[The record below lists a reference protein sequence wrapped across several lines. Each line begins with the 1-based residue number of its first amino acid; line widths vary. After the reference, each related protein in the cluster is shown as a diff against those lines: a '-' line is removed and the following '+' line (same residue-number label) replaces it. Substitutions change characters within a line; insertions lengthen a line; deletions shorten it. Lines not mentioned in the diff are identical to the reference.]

1 MAPSAKPA
9 QVTQSKEALL
19 KSYNKR
25 LKDDVKSIL
34 DNFFEVVK
42 LGQVEDETQV
52 DRMTQLEEVSFQM
65 SVRSANVVRAA
76 EALLRLVAE
85 VKQYL
90 ILNDFPSVN
99 EAISNNYLA
108 FDKKTKEIDQTLLSI
123 RDEVAQEL
131 YEHEE
136 DYYYSHF
143 KENLND
149 DSSTKPQ

>member
-1 MAPSAKPA
+1 MAPAAKQA

-25 LKDDVKSIL
+25 LKDEVKSIL
-34 DNFFEVVK
+34 DNFFEIVK

-52 DRMTQLEEVSFQM
+52 ERMTQLEEVHFQM
-65 SVRSANVVRAA
+65 GVRSANIVRAA
-76 EALLRLVAE
+76 EGLLKLVAE

-99 EAISNNYLA
+99 EAITNNYLA
-108 FDKKTKEIDQTLLSI
+108 FEKKTKEVDQALMRI
-123 RDEVAQEL
+123 RDEAAHEL

-136 DYYYSHF
+136 DYYYGLC
-143 KENLND
+143 K
-149 DSSTKPQ
+149 